1 MNQKIDY
8 WDWRDDEFL
17 HLSFT
22 SIDELVEDFL
32 EDEID
37 DENVTYPI
45 TLNINGYKLQNKN
58 EYVPEPIDIINMVRD
73 ELYENNYL
81 EDYDI
86 SGKDLSEKLLKKANT
101 FRNELMKELPNYYH
115 SVISKTINIF
125 KDGHWEENDKWDDGK
140 KKNLNLK

>member
-1 MNQKIDY
+1 MKQRIDY

-32 EDEID
+32 ENEIYDED
-37 DENVTYPI
+37 VTYPI
-45 TLNINGYKLQNKN
+45 TLNINGFKLQNKN
-58 EYVPEPIDIINMVRD
+58 CYVPKPIDIINMIRD
-73 ELYENNYL
+73 ELFENNYL

-115 SVISKTINIF
+115 SVISKTIDIY
-125 KDGHWEENDKWDDGK
+125 KDGHWEEHDDFK
-140 KKNLNLK
+140 IKEQKNG